1 MLKIIYTVLITLLII
16 SCGGNTDNQGE
27 TENSTNIESDD
38 FEDNTHFKQDIAA
51 YKTVVNIIRETGL
64 AQNFVILPGNVKNVV
79 AYVQNNERI
88 LEYNPEFMQQL
99 EGDTN
104 WHGISVLA
112 REIGHHLSHHDLKNG
127 ISTIAEDLEADRYA
141 GFVLQKMGASLEEA
155 IQAIENLNTDD
166 KNKGASVNARIAA
179 LTQGWTNS
187 KLLSSDTTSVLA
199 TVEKPQKTTEE
210 DKNHVV
216 AKRTV
221 KPEYLYQVFLA
232 IDTNFYYINDRD
244 VVFQEKNGKYNNVGE
259 KRESNKPG
267 FDWIFIK
274 GDASYGVDAKGR
286 LWAFSTD
293 GKFHVVGQSVKLD
306 KGIN

>member
-1 MLKIIYTVLITLLII
+1 MTKIIYTLLVTLVFI
-16 SCGGNTDNQGE
+16 SCGGSADNKGE
-27 TENSTNIESDD
+27 NETSTSIETDD
-38 FEDNTHFKQDIAA
+38 FQDNTQFKQDIAA

-79 AYVQNNERI
+79 AYVQDNERI
-88 LEYNPEFMQQL
+88 LEYNPEFMTQL

-112 REIGHHLSHHDLKNG
+112 REIGHHLSHHELKNG
-127 ISTIAEDLEADRYA
+127 TSTIAEDLEADRYA
-141 GFVLQKMGASLEEA
+141 GFVLQKMGASLDEA
-155 IQAIENLNTDD
+155 IQALENLNANE
-166 KNKGASVNARIAA
+166 KNKGASVNARISA

-187 KLLSSDTTSVLA
+187 KMLSSDTTSIIA
-199 TVEKPQKTTEE
+199 NVEKSANTAEE
-210 DKNHVV
+210 DKNHIV
-216 AKRTV
+216 AKRNA
-221 KPEYLYQVFLA
+221 KQDYLYQVFLA
-232 IDTNFYYINDRD
+232 IDTNFYYINEKDI
-244 VVFQEKNGKYNNVGE
+244 VFQEKGGKYNNVGE

-274 GDASYGVDAKGR
+274 GEASYGVDVKGR

-293 GKFHVVGQSVKLD
+293 GKFHVVGQAVKLD